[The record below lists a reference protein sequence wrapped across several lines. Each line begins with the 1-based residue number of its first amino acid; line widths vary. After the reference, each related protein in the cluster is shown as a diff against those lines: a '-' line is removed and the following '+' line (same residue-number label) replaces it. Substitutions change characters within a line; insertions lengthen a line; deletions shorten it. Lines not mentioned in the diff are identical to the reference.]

1 MRMKTILLLK
11 PLQQTS
17 GESKFKEDLKI
28 YFPDLYAFWSLFQF
42 DPYYEQVLQAIL
54 EMTNGNCSGKL
65 EVFYQGGRIQ
75 NVYLQKLLTA
85 NKSLTRSKESD

>member
-1 MRMKTILLLK
+1 MKAILLLK
-11 PLQQTS
+11 PSQQTS
-17 GESKFKEDLKI
+17 GETKFREDLKV

-42 DPYYEQVLQAIL
+42 DPYYQQVLEAIL
-54 EMTNGNCSGKL
+54 EMTGQNASGKL

-85 NKSLTRSKESD
+85 NKSLTHQVKSD